1 MPYTNILINGGNRI
15 MTKLVGEVYLIVK
28 ETDDGLKPIYAG
40 GPTTINAVAC
50 FNSLDSAKRST
61 AYHNR
66 SYRGTYVVCDAI
78 NGKVVE

>member
-1 MPYTNILINGGNRI
+1 
-15 MTKLVGEVYLIVK
+15 MTKLVGEVYLILRK
-28 ETDDGLKPIYAG
+28 TDDEGLLPIYAG
-40 GPTTINAVAC
+40 GRTTINAVAC

-66 SYRGTYVVCDAI
+66 SYRGTYVVYDAI